1 MDSENGTQFPTASPA
16 EELKTSIGIWR
27 AFAVDLPLRVA
38 AETMRF
44 TSRRLQARAD
54 HLAALAACASLKDA
68 LDLQTAFVA
77 KSMAEYQAE
86 AATLSHEVTEA
97 ATLKAA

>member
-1 MDSENGTQFPTASPA
+1 MDSETVTQFPTAPPA
-16 EELKTSIGIWR
+16 EALKTGIGIWR

-44 TSRRLQARAD
+44 TSRRFQARAD

-68 LDLQTAFVA
+68 FELQTAFVT

-86 AATLSHEVTEA
+86 AATLSHEVSEA
-97 ATLKAA
+97 AALKAA